1 MALSANTPRQYDT
14 SVAPEFAD
22 LVVTA
27 SKTIYE
33 GAAVSDDGGAGT
45 VDNVTGTE
53 TFEGFAE
60 QKVVSSAT
68 AGAYRIRVRT
78 RGIVK
83 NLPVTGIT
91 AATDYG
97 IGVYATDEGTFT
109 TTASGASQI
118 GKVARFVAAGYADVY
133 FEGGTKRSI

>member
-1 MALSANTPRQYDT
+1 MALSADTPRMYDT
-14 SVAPEFAD
+14 SVDPVFMD

-33 GAAVSDDGGAGT
+33 GSAVSDDGGAGT
-45 VDNVTGTE
+45 IDCVTGTE
-53 TFEGFAE
+53 SFAGFAE
-60 QKVVSSAT
+60 KGVVASAT
-68 AGAYRIRVRT
+68 AGATLLRVRT

-91 AATDYG
+91 AVTDFG
-97 IGVYATDEGTFT
+97 IGVYATDDGTFT

-118 GKVARFVAAGYADVY
+118 GKVVRFVSTGYADVY
-133 FEGGTKRSI
+133 FEGAQIRSI